1 MQAIRGRASVRRCS
15 GRPSIFPSRP
25 DLKTT
30 VLPLRLQQPTHTDAL
45 AWSRLCPGSL
55 RGMARIVAAIT
66 PLVCPIAAL
75 PFFEAGACAQ
85 NVSRAE
91 PVDRFAGLIAKASDR
106 FAVPTRWIR
115 AVMQIES
122 AGDKHATSR
131 RGAMGLMQI
140 MPGTWVE
147 LSVRYGLGLDP
158 YDPHDN
164 ILAGAAYLKQMHDRF
179 GSAGFLAAYHAGPLR
194 YEQHLAT
201 GRPLPPETVA
211 YVSVLT
217 PLLASE
223 QNESEA
229 FRIRRAI
236 PYREAPLFI
245 EREDG
250 AFAGDQLA
258 HDARQTRELSDRS
271 TVGSST
277 LTPLS
282 AGLFVGRSMEG
293 QSR

>member
-1 MQAIRGRASVRRCS
+1 MQAIRGRHPFAVALGDPRS
-15 GRPSIFPSRP
+15 FLSRP

-45 AWSRLCPGSL
+45 AWSRSCPVSL
-55 RGMARIVAAIT
+55 RGMARIVAVVML
-66 PLVCPIAAL
+66 LVCPITAL

-85 NVSRAE
+85 NVSRTE
-91 PVDRFAGLIAKASDR
+91 PVDRFAGFIAEASDR
-106 FAVPTRWIR
+106 FAVPIRWIR

-122 AGDKHATSR
+122 AGDEHATSR

-217 PLLASE
+217 PRHSMA
-223 QNESEA
+223 
-229 FRIRRAI
+229 
-236 PYREAPLFI
+236 
-245 EREDG
+245 
-250 AFAGDQLA
+250 
-258 HDARQTRELSDRS
+258 
-271 TVGSST
+271 GSST
-277 LTPLS
+277 HY
-282 AGLFVGRSMEG
+282 
-293 QSR
+293 

>member
-1 MQAIRGRASVRRCS
+1 
-15 GRPSIFPSRP
+15 
-25 DLKTT
+25 
-30 VLPLRLQQPTHTDAL
+30 
-45 AWSRLCPGSL
+45 
-55 RGMARIVAAIT
+55 
-66 PLVCPIAAL
+66 
-75 PFFEAGACAQ
+75 
-85 NVSRAE
+85 
-91 PVDRFAGLIAKASDR
+91 
-106 FAVPTRWIR
+106 
-115 AVMQIES
+115 MQIES
-122 AGDKHATSR
+122 AGDEYATST

-223 QNESEA
+223 QNEREA

-258 HDARQTRELSDRS
+258 HDARQTRGSSDRS
-271 TVGSST
+271 TIGSST
-277 LTPLS
+277 MAPFP